1 MCYSCVIHVI
11 NVNLVHICSFCQYFS
26 LYWLTENTWKVFVFV
41 FFSWVFFFCFFF
53 VFLLDYINFALWL
66 ILNLTTEQINENK
79 QGFFLEQI
87 YVRKTKVG
95 LFCYLNVDI

>member
-1 MCYSCVIHVI
+1 MANREHMESV
-11 NVNLVHICSFCQYFS
+11 
-26 LYWLTENTWKVFVFV
+26 WV
-41 FFSWVFFFCFFF
+41 FFFPVFFCFFF